1 MVDKMKVYIYTMNI
15 TFQTEVENKIKSF
28 PLYALHWFS
37 DPSTWY
43 YHVISGEKSLPFKHT
58 TEHTDY
64 TDYIVK
70 VKIILCRYID
80 R

>member
-1 MVDKMKVYIYTMNI
+1 MKVYIYTINV
-15 TFQTEVENKIKSF
+15 TFQTEVENTIKSF
-28 PLYALHWFS
+28 PLYALRWFS
-37 DPSTWY
+37 VPSTCY
-43 YHVISGEKSLPFKHT
+43 YHVISGEKCLSFKHT
-58 TEHTDY
+58 TENTDY